1 MATVRNR
8 QLTAKQKAFADYV
21 AAGKTLSDSFRES
34 YNTSNMKPTSIHE
47 GACRLAANGKVIARI
62 EARQQANERA
72 ITACS
77 VSDRENVLT
86 KLRAFAESATPAD
99 SMKIRATE
107 LLGKTVGLFKDVI
120 ETTVSRTSEEI
131 QADLAKLLQQ
141 VDDSKDKGN

>member
-1 MATVRNR
+1 MTMVRIR
-8 QLTAKQKAFADYV
+8 QLTNKQRAFADYV
-21 AAGKTLSDSFRES
+21 AAGKNLSDSYRAA
-34 YNTSNMKPTSIHE
+34 YNVNTMRPAGINTNASKLMTHTEIIRRVE
-47 GACRLAANGKVIARI
+47 QLRA
-62 EARQQANERA
+62 ANERVNL
-72 ITACS
+72 ACNL
-77 VSDRENVLT
+77 SDRENVLT
-86 KLRAFAESATPAD
+86 KLRAFAETATPAD